1 MANVRIVTDSASD
14 LPEDIADRH
23 KIQVVPLTIRFG
35 DEEFVDREELSAEA
49 FYTKMAASD
58 VLPATAAPAPG
69 KFLDAFTRAADE
81 GASAVVCINLSEKLS
96 ATIQA
101 ARSAAAE
108 LDGKL
113 DVRVIDSR
121 SITAGLATEVQLA
134 AEAADDGRSVDDVV
148 AIVES
153 ASQRVNIFGAL
164 ATLDNLKKGG
174 RIGGAQ
180 AMLGNLLSIKP
191 VIDISTG
198 EVHEAAKLRTRRKA
212 LLWLRDKVL
221 EQPAVERLTLPSG
234 MAEDADEFRALFADH
249 FDVDSL
255 VPITIGAT
263 IGAHG
268 GPGVVGV
275 CWLTPA

>member
-1 MANVRIVTDSASD
+1 MAGVRIVTDSSCD
-14 LPEDIADRH
+14 LPDDVVEKFNIA
-23 KIQVVPLTIRFG
+23 VVPLTIRFG
-35 DEEFVDREELSAEA
+35 EEEFVDREELSAKD
-49 FYTKMAASD
+49 FYAKMASSD

-69 KFLDAFTRAADE
+69 KFLEAFTRAADE
-81 GASAVVCINLSEKLS
+81 GASAVVCLNLSEKLS
-96 ATIQA
+96 ATIQS
-101 ARSAAAE
+101 ARAAAAD

-121 SITAGLATEVQLA
+121 SITSGLGTQVMLAGEAS
-134 AEAADDGRSVDDVV
+134 AEGRSVDDV
-148 AIVES
+148 AATLES
-153 ASQRVNIFGAL
+153 ASHRVNIFGAL

-191 VIDISTG
+191 IIDISTG

-212 LLWLRDKVL
+212 MLWLRDKVFA
-221 EQPAVERLTLPSG
+221 QPAVERLVLPSG
-234 MAEDADEFRALFADH
+234 FAEDQDEFRALFAER

-255 VPITIGAT
+255 LPVSIGAT

-268 GPGVVGV
+268 GPGIVGV
-275 CWLTPA
+275 SWLTPV